1 MPGDMTLANAIDC
14 HVHVVGP
21 LAQFPQTST
30 RSYTA
35 AEASLETLQSQAGPE
50 GVSRFVIVQASFY
63 GADNSCLLATLDQLG
78 DRGRGVVAMDLNLA
92 IPSTMEEYERRGV
105 RGLRV
110 NLYSKSLLFSPE
122 RIADL
127 VQATLEKVPSR
138 RWHVE
143 IIAPASLLVKAS
155 KIVTNSRVP
164 VVLDHYGL
172 PGEAPPDSP
181 DGKLLLALVSMPH
194 VWTKLTAPYRA
205 SPDPLATK
213 PPGNWLAAFLKAA
226 PDRCLWGSDWPH
238 TPLEADQKG
247 RDHAASYRQI
257 RYAQLVRDFMAALPD
272 PSLAQR
278 ILIENPQRLYGFP
291 TS

>member
-1 MPGDMTLANAIDC
+1 MPDNVPLENACDC

-21 LAQFPQTST
+21 LAQFPQSST
-30 RSYTA
+30 RSYIA
-35 AEASLETLQSQAGPE
+35 AEASLEDLQSQALPE

-92 IPSTMEEYERRGV
+92 IPSTMDDYERRGV

-143 IIAPASLLVKAS
+143 IIAPASLLVQAS
-155 KIVTNSRVP
+155 KIVTSSRVP
-164 VVLDHYGL
+164 VVLNHYGL
-172 PGEAPPDSP
+172 PGEASPDSP
-181 DGKLLLALVSMPH
+181 DGRLLLALASMPH
-194 VWTKLTAPYRA
+194 VWVKLTAPYRI

-213 PPGNWLAAFLKAA
+213 PPGNWLAALLKAA
-226 PDRCLWGSDWPH
+226 PDRCVWGSDWPH
-238 TPLEADQKG
+238 TPLDVDQKG
-247 RDHAASYRQI
+247 RDQLAAYRQI
-257 RYAQLVRDFMAALPD
+257 SYARLVREFVAALPD

-278 ILIENPQRLYGFP
+278 ILVENPQRLYGFP